1 MDDEPIKRG
10 PGRPRKYPIDPNQE
24 PGTDISPQLVAPTR
38 TAKMRILRGYWPEA
52 GGKLLPGDVVDLPI
66 DEARNVLSL
75 RIAER
80 ADEL

>member
-10 PGRPRKYPIDPNQE
+10 PGRPRKPVEQPE
-24 PGTDISPQLVAPTR
+24 APSPQDDAGR
-38 TAKMRILRGYWPEA
+38 TAKMRILRGYWPA
-52 GGKLLPGDVVDLPI
+52 SGGKLQPGEVVDLPI
-66 DEARNVLSL
+66 DEARSVLAQ